1 MFSIELFIFYQS
13 KLIFLPFLILVV
25 HAKKVYS
32 CTNPQLLD
40 SELKKV
46 ALSTFAIALLLL
58 IFLPNV

>member
-1 MFSIELFIFYQS
+1 L
-13 KLIFLPFLILVV
+13 LPFTILVV

-46 ALSTFAIALLLL
+46 ALSTFAIAMLLL